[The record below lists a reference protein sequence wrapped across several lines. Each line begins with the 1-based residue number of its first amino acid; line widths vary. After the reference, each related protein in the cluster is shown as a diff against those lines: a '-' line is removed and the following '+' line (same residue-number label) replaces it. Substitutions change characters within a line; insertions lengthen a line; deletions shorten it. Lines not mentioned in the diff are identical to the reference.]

1 MKFKDTYKAV
11 IFDLDGVLTDTA
23 KYHYLA
29 WKELADELGIAI
41 DESFNERLKGIDR
54 MGSLEMILAQG
65 QVNLSDAEKQRL
77 ADKKNQVYRGFLD
90 QMSADDLLPGAFA
103 RLVELKEMGVRI
115 GLASA
120 SRNAPF
126 VVEALGIASYLDTIA
141 DVEKIKE
148 NKPAPDI
155 FLLAAKNLG
164 VSANLCVGVEDSIA
178 GIDAINAAGMV
189 SLGVGNRKVLTAAK
203 LVKASMDDF
212 SFYNLEI

>member
-23 KYHYLA
+23 HYHFLA
-29 WKELADELGIAI
+29 WQKLAAELGVSI

-54 MGSLEMILAQG
+54 MGSLNLILQHG
-65 QVNLSDAEKQRL
+65 DLQLSEAEKLRL
-77 ADKKNQVYRGFLD
+77 ADQKNEVYRSYLSE
-90 QMSADDLLPGAFA
+90 MSADDLLPGAFA
-103 RLVELKEMGVRI
+103 RLVELREMGVAI

-126 VVEALGIASYLDTIA
+126 VVQALGIASYLDDIA
-141 DVEKIKE
+141 DVSQIAE

-155 FLLAAKNLG
+155 FQLAAKNLG
-164 VSANLCVGVEDSIA
+164 VPVNYCVGVEDSMA

-189 SLGVGNRKVLTAAK
+189 SLGIGNRRVLTAAR
-203 LVKASMDDF
+203 LVKPSMDDF